1 LERVDMNGVVASILS
16 TLAHQI
22 TEHEGKVK
30 VGELPEVVA
39 DRTSME
45 QVMGNILGNAVK
57 YLTSE
62 RPAEIE
68 VSGERLVEE
77 TVFYVK
83 DNGRGI
89 AEEDMDKVF
98 TPFRR
103 AGKQD
108 VPGEGM
114 GLAYVQA
121 LVRRHGGR
129 IWCGSELGVGTTFGF
144 TISNLLEIDG
154 GGHNG

>member
-1 LERVDMNGVVASILS
+1 
-16 TLAHQI
+16 
-22 TEHEGKVK
+22 

-57 YLTSE
+57 YMTSQ

-68 VSGERLVEE
+68 VSGERLAEE

-103 AGKQD
+103 AGSQD

-114 GLAYVQA
+114 GLTYVQT
-121 LVRRHGGR
+121 LVRRHDGR
-129 IWCGSELGVGTTFGF
+129 IWCESELGAGTTFSF
-144 TISNLLEIDG
+144 TISNRLESDG